1 MDRVGWY
8 PQLSASFERTLVIW
22 MVLSISLDSTERVC
36 WEEEGWWEDG
46 PPPQL
51 DDDEP
56 PLLPLDRLLDIGAG
70 DGWWWHLHPP
80 SYTGIERASVAPRN
94 SK

>member
-8 PQLSASFERTLVIW
+8 RQLSASFERTLVIW

-36 WEEEGWWEDG
+36 WEEWWWEDG

-70 DGWWWHLHPP
+70 DGWWWL
-80 SYTGIERASVAPRN
+80 VARGGGGCARLEGEGE
-94 SK
+94 